1 MTNATRGATLTCDV
15 LVIGS
20 GAGGLSTAITARK
33 HGLDVV
39 VIEKEPFF
47 GGTTAFSGGVLWIPG
62 NRHAKSNGVSD
73 TREAALT
80 YMRSET
86 GACFDAAAVDA
97 FLDTGPEM
105 LDFFERETTV
115 KFVPT
120 LYPDYHPN
128 VGGGVDI
135 GRSIVAAPFDAR
147 ALGQDISRL
156 RPPLKTITFIGM
168 MFNSSNADLKHFFN
182 ATRSLTSALY
192 VAKRL
197 ASHLKDLA
205 LYRRGVQITSGNALA
220 ARLAK
225 STLDLGIPIHTN
237 TAARELNVTNGSVTG
252 ALVAGPQGE
261 MRIVARRGVVLACG
275 GFSHDVARIA
285 RAYPHLRRGGE
296 HLSPVPRGNTGDGVG
311 MAERLGARVA
321 IRFPQPAA
329 WMPVSRVPMSDGSV
343 GVFPHLVDRYKPG
356 VIGVTR
362 AGKRFTNEA
371 NSYHDV
377 GAAMIEACANER
389 ETAMWLICDHA
400 TIRKYGLGYAK
411 PAPVPLGSLLR
422 NGYLSKGRTLA
433 ELARNAGL
441 DGTALEATV
450 KRYNADAVR
459 GEDREFGRGTT
470 AGLAIGGLASAWLI
484 PHLGWPSVLVAGGA
498 GPLVLSVMLI
508 LFLPESAQFLAV
520 RKRADQRIA
529 RILQRIAPHDR
540 FDGCRFFAVDVR
552 RNTGDAR
559 SQWALAIILS
569 ARYRFGTLMLWL
581 AYFMGLLIYYLLT
594 NWLPTLFKDTG
605 FSGEKAALMTSLFP
619 LGGILGNLCVGWVMD
634 RFAGHR
640 VIAFTYV
647 LVGALVLLVG
657 RGVDHQVWLGT
668 LIFLTGTVATSAV
681 TSMSAL
687 AASFYPTR
695 ARATGV
701 AWMLGIGRVGGV
713 AGALIGA
720 ALMGLG
726 WHFGAVFSLLAVPAV
741 IAAGGVVLMMRREP
755 LDHASVDEN
764 VGAIAIE

>member
-1 MTNATRGATLTCDV
+1 MTNSTRIEALTCDV

-39 VIEKEPFF
+39 VIEKEEFF

-62 NRHAKSNGVSD
+62 NRHARSNGVSD

-80 YMRSET
+80 YLRNEA
-86 GACFDAAAVDA
+86 GAFFNAAAVDA

-105 LDFFERETTV
+105 LDFFERETTAR
-115 KFVPT
+115 FVPT
-120 LYPDYHPN
+120 LYPDYHPD

-135 GRSIVAAPFDAR
+135 GRSVVAAPFDAR
-147 ALGQDISRL
+147 ALGKDMARL

-225 STLDLGIPIHTN
+225 SALDLGIPIHTN
-237 TAARELNVTNGSVTG
+237 TAARELTVTKGSVTG

-296 HLSPVPRGNTGDGVG
+296 HVSPVPRGNTGDGVG
-311 MAERLGARVA
+311 MAERLGAQVA
-321 IRFPQPAA
+321 IRYPQPAA
-329 WMPVSRVPMSDGSV
+329 WMPVSRVPMSDGSF

-411 PAPVPLGSLLR
+411 PAPVPLGPLLR
-422 NGYLSKGRTLA
+422 NGYLSTGRTLA
-433 ELARNAGL
+433 ELAHNAGL
-441 DGTALEATV
+441 DGAALEATV

-470 AGLAIGGLASAWLI
+470 SFNRYLADPEHKPNPCVAPIGDGPYYALKVVMGDLGTFDGITTDVTGEVLDAKGAPIAGLYAVGNDRASVMGGNY
-484 PHLGWPSVLVAGGA
+484 PGA
-498 GPLVLSVMLI
+498 GITLGPIMTFGYI
-508 LFLPESAQFLAV
+508 TGRHLAGV
-520 RKRADQRIA
+520 TVKS
-529 RILQRIAPHDR
+529 
-540 FDGCRFFAVDVR
+540 
-552 RNTGDAR
+552 AR
-559 SQWALAIILS
+559 SANKA
-569 ARYRFGTLMLWL
+569 
-581 AYFMGLLIYYLLT
+581 
-594 NWLPTLFKDTG
+594 DTRAP
-605 FSGEKAALMTSLFP
+605 ET
-619 LGGILGNLCVGWVMD
+619 
-634 RFAGHR
+634 
-640 VIAFTYV
+640 V
-647 LVGALVLLVG
+647 L
-657 RGVDHQVWLGT
+657 R
-668 LIFLTGTVATSAV
+668 TGT
-681 TSMSAL
+681 
-687 AASFYPTR
+687 
-695 ARATGV
+695 
-701 AWMLGIGRVGGV
+701 
-713 AGALIGA
+713 
-720 ALMGLG
+720 
-726 WHFGAVFSLLAVPAV
+726 
-741 IAAGGVVLMMRREP
+741 
-755 LDHASVDEN
+755 
-764 VGAIAIE
+764 

>member
-1 MTNATRGATLTCDV
+1 MTNATRGAALTCDV

-62 NRHAKSNGVSD
+62 NRHASSNGVSD

-80 YMRSET
+80 YMRNET

-120 LYPDYHPN
+120 LYPDYHPD
-128 VGGGVDI
+128 VKGGVDI
-135 GRSIVAAPFDAR
+135 GRSVVAAPFDAR
-147 ALGQDISRL
+147 ALGKDITRL

-225 STLDLGIPIHTN
+225 SALDLGIPIHTN
-237 TAARELNVTNGSVTG
+237 TAARELSVTNGSVTG
-252 ALVAGPQGE
+252 ALVAGPEGE

-285 RAYPHLRRGGE
+285 RAYPHVRRGGE
-296 HLSPVPRGNTGDGVG
+296 HVSPVPRGNTGDGVG
-311 MAERLGARVA
+311 MAERLGAQVA
-321 IRFPQPAA
+321 IRYPQPAA

-411 PAPVPLGSLLR
+411 PAPVPLGPLLR
-422 NGYLSKGRTLA
+422 NGYLQKGRTLA

-441 DGTALEATV
+441 DGAALEATV

-470 AGLAIGGLASAWLI
+470 SFNRYLADPEHKPNPCVAPIGDGPYYALKVVMGDLGTFDGITTNVTGEVLDAKGTPIAGLFAVGNDRASVMGGNY
-484 PHLGWPSVLVAGGA
+484 PGA
-498 GPLVLSVMLI
+498 GITLGPIMTFGYLTGRHLAGVSV
-508 LFLPESAQFLAV
+508 
-520 RKRADQRIA
+520 KRA
-529 RILQRIAPHDR
+529 
-540 FDGCRFFAVDVR
+540 
-552 RNTGDAR
+552 NTA
-559 SQWALAIILS
+559 
-569 ARYRFGTLMLWL
+569 
-581 AYFMGLLIYYLLT
+581 T
-594 NWLPTLFKDTG
+594 NPNHADTRA
-605 FSGEKAALMTSLFP
+605 SET
-619 LGGILGNLCVGWVMD
+619 
-634 RFAGHR
+634 
-640 VIAFTYV
+640 V
-647 LVGALVLLVG
+647 L
-657 RGVDHQVWLGT
+657 R
-668 LIFLTGTVATSAV
+668 TGT
-681 TSMSAL
+681 
-687 AASFYPTR
+687 
-695 ARATGV
+695 
-701 AWMLGIGRVGGV
+701 
-713 AGALIGA
+713 
-720 ALMGLG
+720 
-726 WHFGAVFSLLAVPAV
+726 
-741 IAAGGVVLMMRREP
+741 
-755 LDHASVDEN
+755 
-764 VGAIAIE
+764 

>member
-1 MTNATRGATLTCDV
+1 MMSNATSNTTLSCDV

-80 YMRSET
+80 YMRNET
-86 GACFDAAAVDA
+86 GAFFDADGVDA

-135 GRSIVAAPFDAR
+135 GRSVVAAPFDAR
-147 ALGQDISRL
+147 ALGKDITRL

-182 ATRSLTSALY
+182 ATRSLKSALY

-225 STLDLGIPIHTN
+225 SALDLGIPIHTN
-237 TAARELNVTNGSVTG
+237 TGARELSVTNGRVSG
-252 ALVAGPQGE
+252 AVVNGPDGE

-275 GFSHDVARIA
+275 GFSHDLARIK
-285 RAYPHLRRGGE
+285 RAYPHLQRGGE
-296 HLSPVPRGNTGDGVG
+296 HVSPVPRGNTGDGVG
-311 MAERLGARVA
+311 MAEKLGARVA
-321 IRFPQPAA
+321 IRYPQPAA
-329 WMPVSRVPMSDGSV
+329 WMPVSRVPMRDGSV

-411 PAPVPLGSLLR
+411 PAPVPLGPLLR
-422 NGYLSKGRTLA
+422 NGYLSRGNTLA

-441 DGTALEATV
+441 DGAALEATV
-450 KRYNADAVR
+450 KRYNADAAR

-470 AGLAIGGLASAWLI
+470 SFNRYLADPEHKPNPCVAPIGNGPYYALKVEMGDLGTFDGISTAVTGEVLDEAGAPIDGLYAVGNDRASVMGGNY
-484 PHLGWPSVLVAGGA
+484 PGA
-498 GPLVLSVMLI
+498 GITLGPIMTFGYI
-508 LFLPESAQFLAV
+508 TGRNLAGVNV
-520 RKRADQRIA
+520 RNTKQSQRAD
-529 RILQRIAPHDR
+529 
-540 FDGCRFFAVDVR
+540 
-552 RNTGDAR
+552 
-559 SQWALAIILS
+559 
-569 ARYRFGTLMLWL
+569 
-581 AYFMGLLIYYLLT
+581 
-594 NWLPTLFKDTG
+594 
-605 FSGEKAALMTSLFP
+605 
-619 LGGILGNLCVGWVMD
+619 
-634 RFAGHR
+634 
-640 VIAFTYV
+640 
-647 LVGALVLLVG
+647 
-657 RGVDHQVWLGT
+657 
-668 LIFLTGTVATSAV
+668 
-681 TSMSAL
+681 
-687 AASFYPTR
+687 
-695 ARATGV
+695 ARATETV
-701 AWMLGIGRVGGV
+701 LR
-713 AGALIGA
+713 A
-720 ALMGLG
+720 A
-726 WHFGAVFSLLAVPAV
+726 S
-741 IAAGGVVLMMRREP
+741 
-755 LDHASVDEN
+755 
-764 VGAIAIE
+764 